1 MISPLARRVEL
12 AGLAAPRAANDK
24 VSVAMNHSRLQILA
38 GAARM
43 DTILCERLLNGQR
56 RQVAVEFGLS
66 RREVD
71 AVMEIEASTV
81 QDFAVG
87 LLNWMTQQQ
96 PGES

>member
-1 MISPLARRVEL
+1 
-12 AGLAAPRAANDK
+12 
-24 VSVAMNHSRLQILA
+24 MNHSRLQVLA

-43 DTILCERLLNGQR
+43 DTLLRERLLNGQR

-66 RREVD
+66 SQEVD
-71 AVMEIEASTV
+71 AVMTIEANTV

-96 PGES
+96 PDES